1 MALTAEKY
9 WQPQIA
15 LVDPESGEK
24 VKLRLRT
31 MTFRKEVSLLPKDLL
46 ELHNLLIIR
55 RTGRNEDVYMLV
67 MMWNK
72 LRVYNRFWTSFKF
85 QSEAEYLAYYDL
97 PDGTTLGSL
106 TVMVELF
113 DKPTFTLLGETVL
126 NFMIRLVGE
135 YQENTDTRKEDYQA
149 IFDRYCKVNEN
160 FDKTTFYAVARHYV
174 AEIYEKPKAEKA
186 GITREQWVRQKES
199 FRSGTSRQRVTRPAP
214 EKQTFGPKLT
224 RDFEWQQKECPACVS
239 KIAIIKDAL
248 RHIEML
254 EELIQKQI
262 GKDKIPKRPPI
273 LQNL

>member
-9 WQPQIA
+9 YQPPIA

-24 VKLRLRT
+24 VKLHLRT
-31 MTFRKEVSLLPKDLL
+31 MTFQREVSLLPKDLL
-46 ELHNLLIIR
+46 ELHNLFVTR

-67 MMWNK
+67 MTWNK
-72 LRVYNRFWTSFKF
+72 LRAYARFWTSFKF

-135 YQENTDTRKEDYQA
+135 YQDDTDVRKKDYQS
-149 IFDRYCKVNEN
+149 IFDRYCKFNEN
-160 FDKTTFYAVARHYV
+160 FDKTTFYGAVRHYV
-174 AEIYEKPKAEKA
+174 TEKYEKPKAEEA
-186 GITREQWVRQKES
+186 GVTREQWVRQKKA
-199 FRSGTSRQRVTRPAP
+199 FLFGTSRQRVTHPAP
-214 EKQTFGPKLT
+214 EKQTFGPRVE
-224 RDFEWQQKECPACVS
+224 RDFEWQKRECSACVS
-239 KIAIIKDAL
+239 KITIIKDAL
-248 RHIEML
+248 RHIKKL
-254 EELIQKQI
+254 EEVIQKQL
-262 GKDKIPKRPPI
+262 GKDGVPKRPLI